1 VDADGTSTAL
11 VTGDAQVV
19 KGDGVDAD
27 GTSTALVTGDA
38 QTTKGDGVA
47 ADGTDVQVAVGS
59 AETTEGDTSQAD
71 GIAAPLVMG
80 EVQMEG
86 PWEPPW
92 RPEDRSLSSLDAAFD
107 PYPADPYFY
116 LRFDEP
122 HGVPKRLKDNWQ
134 RGTEATY
141 WDGEQLQTAAAHEP
155 RIQTDPETGERYLL
169 AEPQRQ
175 NPIPYSSAVNKSNWD
190 VDKIDS
196 SPSVESILDSELAY
210 EVFNGSN
217 GPGLLEQYSGSFSGE
232 NEIGYILAEQGTANK
247 FRIKIK
253 TSNSGNF
260 WLDYRF
266 DTDST
271 ILANGDV
278 IDFGREIITES
289 GPNGGRVILLWVK
302 YGPENGYVSGET
314 RNFRFYPSLG
324 SNVLS
329 TVVHHTQIEVGKHYT
344 TPVVTGSSGSTRA
357 ADDPSNLPIHMK
369 SGAKSVY
376 FRIEQEANA
385 YDPNEGGNITNAEV
399 NLGDSPGTAGDGLL
413 RPSTGIVGVAAD
425 GIVDAVVNTSD
436 EDLQGNATSDGVDT
450 LVLSPDKDPSTD
462 GAIYRIHELV
472 AWEEERTYDERRS
485 LTGEHPQPW
494 QELDA
499 PNINTLDT
507 LNGDIDW
514 SNFGISEP
522 PHLNI
527 DIPRFGVPA
536 KMRSAW
542 QRDTEATYWDSN
554 GVLQTAQ
561 PGEPRLART
570 YDGSQWKTEGVLAE
584 PQRTNL
590 ISRDLSSW
598 ANPGGRDGAALNSGK
613 TGIDGTNNAWEVY
626 DSDGGG
632 DAEYLQKK
640 AISSDSTGYSFRL
653 FLKKGQGNPFDLIFI
668 LKNEGI
674 EVSKTLDPTTD
685 LTTDESNGNGRLVI
699 EEVGDWWEII
709 GTVNNNG
716 NAFQAS
722 IQMKN
727 ISGSSGNGIIVDAPQ
742 IENHHAVATDANGHA
757 DATHATMP
765 ILTGGATRSEDKLVM
780 PVWWEQGVVSGG
792 YVETRQ
798 EAGGVY
804 TPGGGNVTEALLRI
818 GSSKSAGVGFGYDH
832 GLADTTDGTD
842 YSSGAGADG
851 VVTQAANNN
860 DGAQGSQDVQRL
872 YMLPDRTPSN
882 VSGVRHILRRLYLWP
897 QELTEGSGGQLE
909 SLFNHDFSV

>member
-1 VDADGTSTAL
+1 
-11 VTGDAQVV
+11 
-19 KGDGVDAD
+19 
-27 GTSTALVTGDA
+27 
-38 QTTKGDGVA
+38 
-47 ADGTDVQVAVGS
+47 
-59 AETTEGDTSQAD
+59 
-71 GIAAPLVMG
+71 MG

-155 RIQTDPETGERYLL
+155 RVQVDPETGERYLL
-169 AEPQRQ
+169 AEPQRT
-175 NPIPYSSAVNKSNWD
+175 NYVH
-190 VDKIDS
+190 
-196 SPSVESILDSELAY
+196 
-210 EVFNGSN
+210 GSDY
-217 GPGLLEQYSGSFSGE
+217 PVRYFVRD
-232 NEIGYILAEQGTANK
+232 GT
-247 FRIKIK
+247 R
-253 TSNSGNF
+253 TVNSGHFTAPNGAT
-260 WLDYRF
+260 DEGVVMSYPADADI
-266 DTDST
+266 DTDLHRRRIAVDPSSEFAT
-271 ILANGDV
+271 SQIWYKRLSGTRDQINIGHPNL
-278 IDFGREIITES
+278 TE
-289 GPNGGRVILLWVK
+289 K
-302 YGPENGYVSGET
+302 YRPLDGT
-314 RNFRFYPSLG
+314 WRRL
-324 SNVLS
+324 
-329 TVVHHTQIEVGKHYT
+329 
-344 TPVVTGSSGSTRA
+344 VVTTSEELDDISFKHRPFGINNPDPFEVAFWGVQTEDGPFGTTYISTPSGASATRA
-357 ADDPSNLPIHMK
+357 PDDLSDLPFSMDQ
-369 SGAKSVY
+369 GAKSAY
-376 FRIEQEANA
+376 FRISQEANGYA
-385 YDPNEGGNITNAEV
+385 PNEGGNVTNAEA
-399 NLGDSPGTAGDGLL
+399 NLTDTPDVAGGGLL
-413 RPSTGIVGVAAD
+413 RPSTGILGISAD
-425 GIVDAVVNTSD
+425 GWIDAVVNSTD
-436 EDLQGNATSDGVDT
+436 EDLQGNSTSDAVDGLT
-450 LVLSPDKDPSTD
+450 IQPDKDPSTD

-472 AWEEERTYDERRS
+472 AWEEERSYSERRS
-485 LTGEHPQPW
+485 LTSERPQPW
-494 QELDA
+494 QELDP

-507 LNGDIDW
+507 LGGDIDW

-598 ANPGGRDGAALNSGK
+598 ANLGGRDGAALNSGK

-742 IENHHAVATDANGHA
+742 IENHHAVATDADGNA